1 MKKIYNLFALVMLF
15 AIAVGAQAQERYY
28 SVSDDAEPCVSEP
41 QAGVAYAII
50 KGNATDIWQ
59 KAYLTHEGT
68 VSTTYATAETLW
80 YFEPAGENQ
89 YRIYFEKD
97 GVKNYIHNGRGDFA
111 TTANSQIGVYSFQP
125 AFYFENAEAA
135 QEAEVTYYST
145 TDGANEDENVILSLV
160 ETEEVMGVEGWT
172 PAYLHW
178 TGAVNRNTVN
188 NYFYVVPITRMDDA
202 SYYDAVIFDLFG
214 ENGFDRENYETG
226 INPGNYSEDAVNAL
240 EAAVDAFDGSDETAK
255 ALYAALEAVKAS
267 FVNFGE
273 GYYIFTTFR
282 SSTGALFDNTKNVC
296 GATAHMYTYTDP
308 AVAITHTQNGT
319 EFSIGDWDV
328 YDPDDD
334 SAWLESG
341 LAAYIIWHVT
351 PNPAKEGMYFV
362 QNRKT
367 KRYIGTPGLDKKSN
381 TPIPTVE
388 TANASFNMEPSQ
400 YKNDQGVIAW
410 RFYSDE
416 LVKVGAWG
424 GAEWKFGGLHAPG
437 DVLNMVTW
445 NYEADGSCWVPRT
458 VTQDMMDLIDAN
470 GIQPELNMNLKT
482 VVAETEAAINGAKAY
497 AFFDAAG
504 KRLGDVNVLE
514 TIEPDGLVKS
524 AEQITTNA
532 NQPNDGIDV
541 AGLVDGDLS
550 QESFFHSAWKDS
562 DAPKGEREILDPETG
577 EGTGEYE
584 EYCLPHY
591 LQFDLQKSVKD
602 LTVKFFTRGNGS
614 VTGRLNRCAIY
625 VSTTGGEEDSEWT
638 LLKDSAEFHYTAFD
652 AAHKVTV
659 AGETYN
665 SYVGFATIDLGGS
678 YQYVRIEHST
688 PVHNEAR
695 PWMNAAEIRL
705 YEGKL
710 VNYQYDPECKYEMV
724 SQATRDA
731 LVSLLATAKAELAD
745 GKATQATI
753 DALKAALEKFK
764 SELPDP
770 AGVKAAYDEARAFA
784 AAVEAEQLIG
794 TGVGYFEKGA
804 DTELNAAL
812 DKIEVKDGMTVEEC
826 VAAKE
831 AIAAALAAFNAKMHK
846 LTDGQVYQ
854 IQARTKGGETWF
866 NNLSEEDQA
875 KESNQT
881 TLVKYYADCHYVG
894 TRGGNAFN
902 VAWSA
907 EQGEE
912 EDGLSA
918 DYPAYLWK
926 AEKAEGGFRLK
937 HLLTGRY
944 LGWHEDSSEAHLVA
958 LTDTFQT
965 VFDLRSAKK
974 AGVVNLVL
982 NEGQFLNAQPGT
994 NNVVTWGVADG
1005 YDNSAFGFVPAE
1017 ESFSKG
1023 YTIDVDDADGLRVMT
1038 LPVAVS
1044 NPGTDAYT
1052 VLGYTVEGEN
1062 TYIELKKVTSIPA
1075 NTAFLVEVEDG
1086 EVWFDNVTPGTDKW
1100 TETCVNGLQNVTK
1113 QAWKPGAGFLTLG
1126 KYNGELAAVQLD
1138 KNDVVGVGY
1147 GFFTAEMPQA
1157 AGKGDLSIL
1166 CPDGLAKQV
1175 IEGVQTIV
1183 AGQAASKGTFNLMGQ
1198 KVAGKLPAG
1207 LYIVNGQKVLV
1218 K

>member
-28 SVSDDAEPCVSEP
+28 SVSDDAEPCVSDP

-111 TTANSQIGVYSFQP
+111 TTANSQIGTYAFQP

-135 QEAEVTYYST
+135 EEAEAIYYT
-145 TDGANEDENVILSLV
+145 TTEGANESENVILSLC
-160 ETEEVMGVEGWT
+160 ESEEAMSAEGWT
-172 PAYLHW
+172 PTYLHW
-178 TGAVNRNTVN
+178 TGAVNTNKVN
-188 NYFYVVPITRMDDA
+188 NYFYVVPITRMDNS
-202 SYYDAVIFDLFG
+202 SYYDAVINELFG
-214 ENGFDRENYETG
+214 ENGFDRDNYETG
-226 INPGNYSEDAVNAL
+226 IDPGNYSEEAVDAL

-351 PNPAKEGMYFV
+351 PNPEKDGMYFV

-367 KRYIGTPGLDKKSN
+367 KRYIGTPGADKQSS

-400 YKNDQGVIAW
+400 YKNDAGVIAW

-416 LVKVGAWG
+416 LTKKAQWG
-424 GAEWKFGGLHAPG
+424 GGIWKFGGLHAPG

-445 NYEADGSCWVPRT
+445 DYEADGSCWVPRT
-458 VTQDMMDLIDAN
+458 VTQDMLEIIDTN

-497 AFFDAAG
+497 ALFDANN
-504 KRLGDVNVLE
+504 KKVQLQTE
-514 TIEPDGLVKS
+514 YEEEFPIDGLVTSEEQLSTNSS
-524 AEQITTNA
+524 AHENGDNA
-532 NQPNDGIDV
+532 GV
-541 AGLVDGDLS
+541 AALVDGDFASFYHSGYSAEDMPTHTEINEDGEEVQVNDFHYIQMDLGKPVNAITMKWYTRKHDNKSGRLS
-550 QESFFHSAWKDS
+550 Q
-562 DAPKGEREILDPETG
+562 
-577 EGTGEYE
+577 
-584 EYCLPHY
+584 
-591 LQFDLQKSVKD
+591 
-602 LTVKFFTRGNGS
+602 
-614 VTGRLNRCAIY
+614 CAIY
-625 VSTTGGEEDSEWT
+625 VSKTGGEDPEEWT
-638 LLKDSAEFHYTAFD
+638 VLADSAQFVYTPFD
-652 AAHKVTV
+652 NAHQLTV
-659 AGETYN
+659 AGEGKGV
-665 SYVGFATIDLGGS
+665 YVGAASIKLGGD
-678 YQYVRIEHST
+678 YQYVRVEHSGLINNT
-688 PVHNEAR
+688 FY
-695 PWMNAAEIRL
+695 MNGSEFRV
-705 YEGKL
+705 YEGILFEYK
-710 VNYQYDPECKYEMV
+710 YDPECKYEMV
-724 SQATRDA
+724 SKATRDA
-731 LVSLLATAKAELAD
+731 LESLLATAKTELAD

-764 SELPDP
+764 NELPDP
-770 AGVKAAYDEARAFA
+770 AGVKAAYEEARAFA
-784 AAVEAEQLIG
+784 KAVEAEELIG
-794 TGVGYFEKGA
+794 TGVGYFENGA
-804 DTELNAAL
+804 DAELNAAL

-866 NNLSEEDQA
+866 GNLSEEDQA
-875 KESNQT
+875 KESNQE

-894 TRGGNAFN
+894 TRNGDAFN
-902 VAWSA
+902 VAWSS

-912 EDGLSA
+912 EDGLKA
-918 DYPAYLWK
+918 EYAGYLWK
-926 AEKAEGGFRLK
+926 AEKAEGGFRMK

-944 LGWHEDSSEAHLVA
+944 LGWHEDESAAHLVTLA
-958 LTDTFQT
+958 DTFQT

-974 AGVVNLVL
+974 KGVVNLVL
-982 NEGQFLNAQPGT
+982 NDGQFLNAQPGT
-994 NNVVTWGVADG
+994 NNVVTWGAADG

-1017 ESFSKG
+1017 ASFSEG
-1023 YTIDVDDADGLRVMT
+1023 YTIDVNDADGLRVMT
-1038 LPVAVS
+1038 LPVAVAK
-1044 NPGTDAYT
+1044 PGTDAYT

-1062 TYIELKKVTSIPA
+1062 TYIELKKVESVPA
-1075 NTAFLVEVEDG
+1075 NTPFLVEVEDG
-1086 EVWFDNVTPGTDKW
+1086 EVWFDEVTVGTDKW

-1126 KYNGELAAVQLD
+1126 KYNGEPAAVQLG

-1157 AGKGDLSIL
+1157 AAKGDMHIL

-1198 KVAGKLPAG
+1198 KVAGNLPAG